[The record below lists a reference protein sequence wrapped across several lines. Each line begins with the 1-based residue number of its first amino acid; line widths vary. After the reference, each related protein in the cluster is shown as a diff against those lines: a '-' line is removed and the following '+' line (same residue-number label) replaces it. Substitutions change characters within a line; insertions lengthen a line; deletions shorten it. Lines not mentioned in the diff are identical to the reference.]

1 MSAGVPRAYFL
12 VEAVFLGAALAVAFG
27 AALVAAG
34 FLAAVLVVLVALAL
48 VVVFAAAGLASARRR
63 ARLGGGGL
71 GGGCLGAG
79 RLAQRGASLAGRGL
93 GALRLAGLAGCD
105 AGLGG
110 LGRGGLAGRLDDAAT
125 GRDALTTERGV
136 DLEGQARL
144 AAGGGVRVDGTD
156 LGGAIEGAERLGQSG
171 NGVDR
176 RIGGLCGSAQSLRDE
191 CLRGGSAR
199 LQDLV
204 AALGLTDPLES
215 GRRTSARP
223 GAGRLGQ
230 VGNLD

>member
-1 MSAGVPRAYFL
+1 M
-12 VEAVFLGAALAVAFG
+12 AFG

-34 FLAAVLVVLVALAL
+34 FLAAVLVVLAVVVLVAVFVAAGFASAVVALG
-48 VVVFAAAGLASARRR
+48 F
-63 ARLGGGGL
+63 GGGGL
-71 GGGCLGAG
+71 GGGSLGAG
-79 RLAQRGASLAGRGL
+79 RLAQRGAGLAGSGL

-125 GRDALTTERGV
+125 GGDVRATERGV

-144 AAGGGVRVDGTD
+144 AAGCGVRVDGAD
-156 LGGAIEGAERLGQSG
+156 LGGPIEGAQRLGQG
-171 NGVDR
+171 GHGVDR
-176 RIGGLCGSAQSLRDE
+176 RIGGLGRSAQSLRDE
-191 CLRGGSAR
+191 RLRGGSAR

-215 GRRTSARP
+215 GRRASARP